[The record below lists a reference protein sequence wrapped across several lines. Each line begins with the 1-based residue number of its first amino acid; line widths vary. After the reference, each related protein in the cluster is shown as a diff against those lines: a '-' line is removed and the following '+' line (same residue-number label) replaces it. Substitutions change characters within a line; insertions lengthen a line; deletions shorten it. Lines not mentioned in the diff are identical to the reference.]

1 MVSAVARLV
10 PLALV
15 AAVAG
20 CAPHRTVDL
29 SPQPA
34 ATATVTPPTSLN
46 DLLRMTAAPLGTPT
60 PSPSAAAT
68 PDGTLTNGKH
78 PGYLTGVDVSNRTVT
93 VDVVQFFTGDAA
105 TNAAREDGAAEVPP
119 PNDYWIRNANP
130 LLRTLPV
137 SADATITVNVLAGE
151 TSGDSAKDVPVT
163 LQQLAGYHLA
173 NHLFWVTVDGG
184 TITKIAEQFLP

>member
-1 MVSAVARLV
+1 MVSAAARVA

-15 AAVAG
+15 AVLAG

-34 ATATVTPPTSLN
+34 ATATVTPPTTLN
-46 DLLRMTAAPLGTPT
+46 DLMQMTAVPT
-60 PSPSAAAT
+60 EAPSASAPAT
-68 PDGTLTNGKH
+68 ADGTLTNGKH
-78 PGYLTGVDVSNRTVT
+78 PGYLTTVDATNRTLT

-137 SADATITVNVLAGE
+137 AADAAITVNVLAGQA
-151 TSGDSAKDVPVT
+151 SGDSAKDVTVT
-163 LQQLAGYHLA
+163 LQQLASYNLA